1 LRGRAAGDSPGRR
14 PREPAM
20 SCCASS
26 QAAEPPVSPLA
37 GFQRLPDAHRAGG
50 PRRWALRPWRAF
62 LARFRGLPCPAPPAR
77 PLWTVSGQVGRGR
90 PAQPWRWHLRGSGA
104 GAMLT
109 LGGQRPISAWSSRP
123 GGRRGGL

>member
-1 LRGRAAGDSPGRR
+1 MGRESGKAPLRNPSDSPHNGRDHAHTGKGVRAQDRLARIAHLRLGLSDTTQSDDGQR

-50 PRRWALRPWRAF
+50 PRRWALRP
-62 LARFRGLPCPAPPAR
+62 
-77 PLWTVSGQVGRGR
+77 
-90 PAQPWRWHLRGSGA
+90 
-104 GAMLT
+104 
-109 LGGQRPISAWSSRP
+109 
-123 GGRRGGL
+123 